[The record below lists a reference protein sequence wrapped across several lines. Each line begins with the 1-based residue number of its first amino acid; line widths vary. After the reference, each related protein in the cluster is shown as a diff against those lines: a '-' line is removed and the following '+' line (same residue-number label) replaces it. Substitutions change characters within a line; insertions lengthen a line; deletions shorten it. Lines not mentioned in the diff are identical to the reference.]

1 MTRSGGVFYFCQGD
15 NLLSDR
21 RSPVSEKLNPE
32 QEVIA
37 AHMAATT
44 AAFRV
49 LVHCLQ
55 ENGALKRGQMPA
67 ALRVYME
74 MAKHQRDNELQLA
87 LLHDLR
93 SALMD

>member
-1 MTRSGGVFYFCQGD
+1 MSKKFSRD
-15 NLLSDR
+15 H
-21 RSPVSEKLNPE
+21 
-32 QEVIA
+32 EVIA

-44 AAFRV
+44 AAVQV

-55 ENGALKRGQMPA
+55 ENGALDQGQVPE

-74 MAKHQRDNELQLA
+74 MVKARSGNEVELA

-93 SALMD
+93 QALLD

>member
-1 MTRSGGVFYFCQGD
+1 MSKK
-15 NLLSDR
+15 LSPDH
-21 RSPVSEKLNPE
+21 E
-32 QEVIA
+32 IFA

-44 AAFRV
+44 AAFQV

-55 ENGALKRGQMPA
+55 ENGALDRGQVPE

-74 MAKHQRDNELQLA
+74 MVKRREGNDVELA

-93 SALMD
+93 QSLMD

>member
-1 MTRSGGVFYFCQGD
+1 M
-15 NLLSDR
+15 
-21 RSPVSEKLNPE
+21 SEKLNPE

-37 AHMAATT
+37 AHIAATS
-44 AAFRV
+44 AALQV

-55 ENGALKRGQMPA
+55 ENGALRQGQMPE

-74 MAKHQRDNELQLA
+74 MAKHQSDNEIQLS